1 MLKKSVPKII
11 DPLIRRDDV
20 VQALFRVVAESGL
33 EAASLRAVAAEAG
46 LAVGSV
52 RHYFDGQAELM
63 IFAFRTVSSRI
74 RARLADRVA
83 ALERG
88 NDTRTDAGHDAQP
101 GPGDDTRPG
110 HGKAT
115 LRRPDGGL
123 SAACA
128 DVLAE
133 LLPLD
138 EQRELESS
146 VWLSF
151 VTAARTDAVLA
162 AEADS
167 SYRGTAILV
176 GRIIMVLLASPAT
189 RAALEPVVE
198 AERLLALIDGLCLHM
213 LLQPGWTTEEL
224 SRNVLGA
231 HLSSLRGA

>member
-1 MLKKSVPKII
+1 MPKVI
-11 DPLIRRDDV
+11 DPLIRREDV
-20 VQALFRVVAESGL
+20 VQALFQVVAESGL

-63 IFAFRTVSSRI
+63 IFAFRTVSARI
-74 RARLADRVA
+74 RGRLEDRVA
-83 ALERG
+83 ALESASG
-88 NDTRTDAGHDAQP
+88 TRRA
-101 GPGDDTRPG
+101 PGDR
-110 HGKAT
+110 
-115 LRRPDGGL
+115 L
-123 SAACA
+123 SDACA
-128 DVLAE
+128 EVLLE

-138 EQRELESS
+138 AQRELESS

-151 VTAARTDAVLA
+151 VTAARTDVVLA

-167 SYRGTAILV
+167 SYRGTAGLV

-189 RAALEPVVE
+189 RTALEPVVE

-224 SRNVLGA
+224 SRNVLRA